1 MAIGMREEAE
11 EAASIIAKGGTPL
24 EVAIEFPVFFI
35 GFGDGVI
42 KLWETLN
49 RKVWRGNE

>member
-1 MAIGMREEAE
+1 MTIGTRDEAE
-11 EAASIIAKGGTPL
+11 KAASIISKGGSPQ

-42 KLWETLN
+42 KLWEALN
-49 RKVWRGNE
+49 RTPWRGNE